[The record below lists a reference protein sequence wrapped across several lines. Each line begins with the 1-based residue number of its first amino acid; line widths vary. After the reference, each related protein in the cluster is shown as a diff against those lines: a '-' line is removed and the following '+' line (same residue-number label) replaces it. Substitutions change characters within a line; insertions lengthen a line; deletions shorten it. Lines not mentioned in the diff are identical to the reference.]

1 MSLIR
6 HLRPFFERYEHRV
19 FLRPIGGKMMKYGE
33 VWKDA
38 ETRANMMRAV
48 DRRGSVMVIRPN
60 SKEWVMDVLAALM
73 ANRTVVPMSFR
84 SPRTTVFKR
93 LDEFKPIFVSSGSG
107 LIPTDFKSTALSSG
121 GPQEDDEK
129 EARIIL
135 LTSGSSGGGSAI
147 ELKQSNIVA
156 NLEQIHRAVPHTMI
170 GTDDE
175 SFAILPW
182 SHCYGMTC
190 ELFFLATRGASL
202 HLPRMES
209 IPYDLYR
216 ARPTLMFAVPSL
228 VEKVVRMVPQI
239 ASVFG
244 NTLLGGRL
252 KAVSVGGA
260 RSDPTTLQSFE
271 ERFGVQIFEGYG
283 MTECSPMIALNTS
296 LAKRMA
302 SVGRVLPGIQ
312 VRIDAQ
318 TGEILV
324 RGNNVAQSLSSHRYI
339 ILDRLRYLKTGDR
352 GYMDEDGFL
361 YIQDRISDH
370 FKLVNGIFIYPQRI
384 EDVFRAHRPIGVSH
398 WVAVPDAE
406 RSSIVLVGFMT
417 SDHQSFPALT
427 KDDIERIA
435 KESGLVGRE
444 VPANVLY
451 LTAKESANFL
461 TEKQTPRR
469 GLLISFIHDRMRS
482 KLP

>member
-19 FLRPIGGKMMKYGE
+19 FLRPVGNKRMNYGE
-33 VWKDA
+33 VWKEA
-38 ETRANMMRAV
+38 ETRANMMMRAT
-48 DRRGSVMVIRPN
+48 DRKGCVMVIRPN
-60 SKEWVMDVLAALM
+60 SKEWVVDVLAGLM
-73 ANRTVVPMSFR
+73 ANRNVVPVSFR
-84 SPRTTVFKR
+84 TPRATVFKR
-93 LDEFKPIFVSSGSG
+93 LEEFKPAFVSSGSG
-107 LIPTDFKSTALSSG
+107 LVPADFQSTSS
-121 GPQEDDEK
+121 QETE
-129 EARIIL
+129 EATITL

-147 ELKQSNIVA
+147 ELEQSNIVA
-156 NLEQIHRAVPHTMI
+156 NLEQIHRVVPHTMI
-170 GTDDE
+170 GMEDE

-202 HLPRMES
+202 HLPRMET

-216 ARPTLMFAVPSL
+216 ARPTLVFAVPIL
-228 VEKVVRMVPQI
+228 VEKIVRMVPPI

-260 RSDPTTLQSFE
+260 RSDPTILQSFE

-302 SVGRVLPGIQ
+302 SVGRVLPGIH
-312 VRIDAQ
+312 VRIETK

-324 RGNNVAQSLSSHRYI
+324 RGDNVAQSLSSHRYTT
-339 ILDRLRYLKTGDR
+339 LDHLRYLKTGDR
-352 GYMDEDGFL
+352 GYVDEDGFL

-370 FKLVNGIFIYPQRI
+370 FKLANGIFIYPQRI

-398 WVAVPDAE
+398 WVAVPDAD
-406 RSSIVLVGFMT
+406 RASILLVGFMT

-427 KDDIERIA
+427 KSDIERIA
-435 KESGLVGRE
+435 KDAGLVGRE
-444 VPANVLY
+444 VPTDILY

-469 GLLISFIHDRMRS
+469 GLLVSFIHDRLKS
-482 KLP
+482 SLK